1 MLNILHRDERMI
13 VIDKPSG
20 LIVHRSVLDWHETR
34 FALQLLRDQIGQH
47 VYAVHRLDKGTSGVL
62 VFALD
67 KDAARS
73 LSQAFEAQNMDKRY
87 LAVVRGW
94 PAESGRI
101 DHALSRRYDDAEKR
115 HDLARGEAQAAV
127 TDFQRL
133 ASIELPVMVERYP
146 VSRYALMQLTPHSG
160 RRHQLRRHMKH
171 IAHPIIGDSTF
182 GKGVHNRY
190 FAEHLGAARML
201 LHCSTL
207 TLPHP
212 DDGHLLQL
220 HAPLSGEFAHIVKRM
235 DWQDS
240 LDAGSIQ
247 PAALQSE
254 P

>member
-1 MLNILHRDERMI
+1 MLNILYRDERII

-47 VYAVHRLDKGTSGVL
+47 VWAVHRLDKGTSGVL

-67 KDAARS
+67 KDAARH
-73 LSQAFEAQNMDKRY
+73 LSQAFEAQQMEKCY
-87 LAVVRGW
+87 HAVVRGW
-94 PAESGRI
+94 PQPAGHI

-115 HDLARGEAQAAV
+115 HDPSKGEPQAAQ
-127 TDFQRL
+127 TDYLRL
-133 ASIELPVMVERYP
+133 ATIELPVMIERYP

-201 LHCSTL
+201 LHCSAL

-212 DDGHLLQL
+212 DDGRLLTLQ
-220 HAPLSGEFAHIVKRM
+220 APFSGEFAHLVKRM
-235 DWQDS
+235 GWQDS
-240 LDAGSIQ
+240 LGTGSIQ